1 MFGFF
6 GSGDCSGMKPKS
18 SRVPTTCRLE
28 EQDRQ
33 ALEIRAD
40 KLNTSVGAL
49 VEQYVIAGL
58 NGTDAQT
65 SIVAILKE
73 FKAEMN
79 TVNVGD
85 KEIAK
90 QTLQLRAAMYLAQ
103 ASVSAIRIRRLEAE
117 KPSTESSTIGL
128 RLGVRRVNDGI
139 ERVVTKVA

>member
-1 MFGFF
+1 
-6 GSGDCSGMKPKS
+6 MKPKS

-28 EQDRQ
+28 EPDRQ
-33 ALEIRAD
+33 ELEIRAD
-40 KLNTSVGAL
+40 KLNTSVSAL

-73 FKAEMN
+73 FKAKMN

-103 ASVSAIRIRRLEAE
+103 AS
-117 KPSTESSTIGL
+117 
-128 RLGVRRVNDGI
+128 
-139 ERVVTKVA
+139 